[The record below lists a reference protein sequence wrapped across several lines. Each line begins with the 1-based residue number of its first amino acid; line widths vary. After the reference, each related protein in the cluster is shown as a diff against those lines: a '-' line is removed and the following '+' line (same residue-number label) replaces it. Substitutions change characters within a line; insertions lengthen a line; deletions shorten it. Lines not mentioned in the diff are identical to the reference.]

1 MFKIKKATTD
11 DCQLIHDMAW
21 KVFPD
26 TYKEILSKEQNDYM
40 MEWMYS
46 LCNLKKQM
54 TEEEH
59 VYLIAYDGNAPVGYV
74 SVQPQSANM
83 FHLQKIY
90 VLPEM
95 QGRQCG
101 RFLFEE
107 AVKYIRQVHP
117 TPCTMEL
124 NVNRNN
130 RAVTFYEKLG
140 MKKVRQGD
148 YDIGN
153 GFFMNDYIMGM
164 EI

>member
-1 MFKIKKATTD
+1 MFRIKKATTD